1 MTLWAI
7 YWAFFKFGLLCFGGG
22 YMLVPLLSAEL
33 VGTSPG
39 AALTPEA
46 FANLVSIAQVT
57 PGPIGINTATYVG
70 FTQQGILGACL
81 GTLGIVTPAM
91 VLVILAIKLLKKY
104 ETSIPVQGFLA
115 GMRPASFGLVLSAA
129 VIFAELSVFRAEIP
143 WGEFWKMLTGAGGSL
158 GGFGINWGCVFLA
171 VVTVPILMKTKFS
184 FIRLLLLS
192 ALFGI
197 FFCRP

>member
-1 MTLWAI
+1 MTLLEI

-33 VGTSPG
+33 VGTGPSDP
-39 AALTPEA
+39 LTPEA

-81 GTLGIVTPAM
+81 GTLGIVTPA
-91 VLVILAIKLLKKY
+91 VFLVILAVKLLKRY

-129 VIFAELSVFRAEIP
+129 VIFAGLSVFRTAIP
-143 WGEFWKMLTGAGGSL
+143 WGEFWKLLTGAGGT
-158 GGFGINWGCVFLA
+158 FGNFGVNWGCVIVTA
-171 VVTVPILMKTKFS
+171 ATVPILMKTKFS
-184 FIRLLLLS
+184 FIRLLLIS
-192 ALFGI
+192 ALFGAL
-197 FFCRP
+197 FCR

>member
-1 MTLWAI
+1 MTLLEI

-33 VGTSPG
+33 VGTGPG
-39 AALTPEA
+39 DPLTPEA

-81 GTLGIVTPAM
+81 GTLGIVTPA
-91 VLVILAIKLLKKY
+91 VFLVILAVKLLKRY

-129 VIFAELSVFRAEIP
+129 VIFAELSVFRTAIP
-143 WGEFWKMLTGAGGSL
+143 WGEFWKLLTGAGGT
-158 GGFGINWGCVFLA
+158 FGTFGVNWGCVIVA
-171 VVTVPILMKTKFS
+171 AATVPILMKTKFS
-184 FIRLLLLS
+184 FIRLLLIS
-192 ALFGI
+192 ALFGAL
-197 FFCRP
+197 FCR

>member
-1 MTLWAI
+1 MTLLEI

-33 VGTSPG
+33 VGTGPSDP
-39 AALTPEA
+39 LTPEA

-81 GTLGIVTPAM
+81 GTLGIVTPA
-91 VLVILAIKLLKKY
+91 VFLVILAVKLLKRY

-129 VIFAELSVFRAEIP
+129 VIFAELSVFRTAIP
-143 WGEFWKMLTGAGGSL
+143 WGEFWKLLTGAEGT
-158 GGFGINWGCVFLA
+158 FGNFGVNWGCVIVA
-171 VVTVPILMKTKFS
+171 AATVPILMKTKFS
-184 FIRLLLLS
+184 FIRLLLIS
-192 ALFGI
+192 ALFGAL
-197 FFCRP
+197 FCR

>member
-1 MTLWAI
+1 MTLLEI

-33 VGTSPG
+33 VGTGPSDP
-39 AALTPEA
+39 LTPEA

-81 GTLGIVTPAM
+81 GTLGIVTPA
-91 VLVILAIKLLKKY
+91 VFLVILAVKLLKRY

-129 VIFAELSVFRAEIP
+129 VIFAELSVFRTAIP
-143 WGEFWKMLTGAGGSL
+143 WGEFWKLLTGAGGT
-158 GGFGINWGCVFLA
+158 FGNFDVNWGCVIVTA
-171 VVTVPILMKTKFS
+171 ATVPILMKTKFS
-184 FIRLLLLS
+184 FIRLLLIS
-192 ALFGI
+192 ALFGAL
-197 FFCRP
+197 FCR

>member
-33 VGTSPG
+33 VGTSPD

-70 FTQQGILGACL
+70 FTQQGILGAFL

-129 VIFAELSVFRAEIP
+129 VIFAELSVFRTEIP
-143 WGEFWKMLTGAGGSL
+143 WGEFWKMLTGAGGGL

-171 VVTVPILMKTKFS
+171 VITVPILMKTKFS
-184 FIRLLLLS
+184 FICLLLLS

>member
-1 MTLWAI
+1 MTLLEI

-33 VGTSPG
+33 VGTGPSDP
-39 AALTPEA
+39 LTPEA

-81 GTLGIVTPAM
+81 GTLGIVTPA
-91 VLVILAIKLLKKY
+91 VFLVILAVKLLKRY

-129 VIFAELSVFRAEIP
+129 VIFAELSVFRTAIP
-143 WGEFWKMLTGAGGSL
+143 WGEFWKLLTGAGGTV
-158 GGFGINWGCVFLA
+158 GNFGVNWGCVIVTA
-171 VVTVPILMKTKFS
+171 ATVPILMKTKFS
-184 FIRLLLLS
+184 FIRLLLIS
-192 ALFGI
+192 ALFGAL
-197 FFCRP
+197 FCR